1 MSHSQPH
8 AQPSSINR
16 FLCLVASNVE
26 PYDPVVAALV
36 NLFRALRASQ
46 GLTLEQLA
54 DAARVHRTSVGLVE
68 RGERSPSV
76 SFAARLAQ
84 ALGYPLSDLLA
95 KADLIAAGKLD
106 LGEAFREEQARQVD
120 HGLVRRAD
128 EFELFT
134 GMKGSALIEAIEST
148 YHTLDM
154 IDDQL
159 TSRGSVPIS
168 GLVELAN
175 LSSMLGNLLGG
186 CLADA
191 SQGLFERN
199 KPHHYP
205 DLLPLREPA
214 IPLELK
220 VALESNRPKGH
231 LPKPGRYITFRYVL
245 GDRMG
250 KYLRGKENR
259 GLKVWVWEVRIG
271 KVREEDFACSNTE
284 GDSGKTAI
292 IKSTVFYNMPL
303 IFFDPKLC
311 PYRLRNGQ
319 YPGFN

>member
-1 MSHSQPH
+1 MES
-8 AQPSSINR
+8 
-16 FLCLVASNVE
+16 
-26 PYDPVVAALV
+26 YDPIVTALV
-36 NLFRALRASQ
+36 KLFQALRASQ

-76 SFAARLAQ
+76 AFAVRLAQ
-84 ALGYPLSDLLA
+84 ALGYPLSELIA
-95 KADLIAAGKLD
+95 KADLIAEGKLD
-106 LGEAFREEQARQVD
+106 LREAFREEQARQVD
-120 HGLVRRAD
+120 HGLLRRAA

-134 GMKGSALIEAIEST
+134 GMGGSTLIEAIQST

-159 TSRGSVPIS
+159 TSRGSAPIS

-175 LSSMLGNLLGG
+175 LSSMVGNLLGG
-186 CLADA
+186 SLADA

-205 DLLPLREPA
+205 DLLPLRESA

-220 VALESNRPKGH
+220 VALESNKPKGH

-245 GDRMG
+245 GDRVG
-250 KYLRGKENR
+250 NYSRGKENR
-259 GLKVWVWEVRIG
+259 GPTVWVWEVRIG
-271 KVREEDFACSNTE
+271 EIKEEDFACSNTA

-292 IKSTVFYNMPL
+292 IKTDVFYNMPL
-303 IFFDPKLC
+303 VFFNPEHC
-311 PYRLRNGQ
+311 PHRLRNGR